1 MQLCDWS
8 VLHLVID
15 RSSVMRAAGQQD
27 RTTGVCVHVCVVVL
41 HTCFPPPQVCAF
53 EQYESPPE
61 APPLPHGLH
70 LPLPVLQGLLSTET
84 QKPRL
89 KLTSVSGGDCVTPR
103 HGYRETTWR
112 QEEL

>member
-8 VLHLVID
+8 VFHLIIA
-15 RSSVMRAAGQQD
+15 RSSVMRAAVS
-27 RTTGVCVHVCVVVL
+27 RTGRQVCVHVCVVVL
-41 HTCFPPPQVCAF
+41 HTCCPPPQVCAF
-53 EQYESPPE
+53 EKYESPPE
-61 APPLPHGLH
+61 APPLPHGFRL
-70 LPLPVLQGLLSTET
+70 LLPVLQGLLSTET

-112 QEEL
+112 QEGL